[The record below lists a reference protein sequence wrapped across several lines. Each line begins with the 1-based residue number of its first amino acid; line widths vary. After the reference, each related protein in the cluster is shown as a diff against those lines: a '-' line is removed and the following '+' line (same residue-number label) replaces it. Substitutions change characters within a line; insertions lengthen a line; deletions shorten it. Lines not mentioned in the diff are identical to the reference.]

1 MIFRFKMRKLGDEIA
16 QKRSKYTWLEKL
28 YYQFP
33 PRLCPKNK
41 ILPETWNH
49 RKIKIATRFENNENS
64 FTFSVSPLIKPNKLL
79 EMILVKK
86 ANILNIRNERCNDY
100 VLKVCGQDEYLV
112 GDHHIIQFQYIQD
125 SLSRDITPI
134 VVTVQVDNVPGML
147 INNASNDVCIV
158 EYYSPC

>member
-1 MIFRFKMRKLGDEIA
+1 
-16 QKRSKYTWLEKL
+16 
-28 YYQFP
+28 
-33 PRLCPKNK
+33 
-41 ILPETWNH
+41 
-49 RKIKIATRFENNENS
+49 
-64 FTFSVSPLIKPNKLL
+64 
-79 EMILVKK
+79 
-86 ANILNIRNERCNDY
+86 LNIRNERCNDY